1 MIIRRAAF
9 ASVALC
15 GALALSGCTADAER
29 ASAEATSSLTP
40 ITDEVTCDA
49 FGDVST
55 IVGNAD
61 AGLRDG
67 RMAEQEQQGW
77 YRLAQRVLDRVPTT
91 GDGAVSDAVAA
102 LKAIAPASIPG
113 ASATPSI
120 GSDEWESA
128 RAQLAEACN
137 DAGYEMW
144 LAMFTG
150 G

>member
-1 MIIRRAAF
+1 MTIRRAAF

-15 GALALSGCTADAER
+15 AALALFGCTASAER
-29 ASAEATSSLTP
+29 ATAEAQPSAVT
-40 ITDEVTCDA
+40 ITDEVSCDA

-55 IVGNAD
+55 IVANAD
-61 AGLRDG
+61 AALRDD

-91 GDGAVSDAVAA
+91 GDGAVSDAIAT
-102 LKAIAPASIPG
+102 LKEIAPASIPG